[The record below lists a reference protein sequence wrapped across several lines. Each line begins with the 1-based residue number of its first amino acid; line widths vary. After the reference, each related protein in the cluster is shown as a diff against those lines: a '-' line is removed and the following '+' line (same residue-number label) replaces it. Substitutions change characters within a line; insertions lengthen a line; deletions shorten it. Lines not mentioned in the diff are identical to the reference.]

1 MCLVVHRDTQKKI
14 AEEDIIVYKELRHIY
29 ENVVSAC
36 YQDFNYTLE
45 KLYKTEITKETPNEV
60 IHICFD
66 CEDSEVLMKTY
77 GDSWRINENLVSYAQ
92 GFHSALAQDRFKEL
106 AYYNSSI
113 LNAAS
118 FHRYPQRPGL
128 RTRIK
133 RHPHHH
139 PPQKDIRKD
148 RSVHYAT
155 GGVQMQRSLSYLR
168 LREGSERFEC

>member
-14 AEEDIIVYKELRHIY
+14 AEKDITVYKELRHIY

-36 YQDFNYTLE
+36 YQDFNYRLE

-60 IHICFD
+60 IHTCFD
-66 CEDSEVLMKTY
+66 CKDAEVLMKAY

-113 LNAAS
+113 
-118 FHRYPQRPGL
+118 YKCVIP
-128 RTRIK
+128 K
-133 RHPHHH
+133 
-139 PPQKDIRKD
+139 
-148 RSVHYAT
+148 
-155 GGVQMQRSLSYLR
+155 
-168 LREGSERFEC
+168 GSEYYENLSGLIVSNQIIIKNKI